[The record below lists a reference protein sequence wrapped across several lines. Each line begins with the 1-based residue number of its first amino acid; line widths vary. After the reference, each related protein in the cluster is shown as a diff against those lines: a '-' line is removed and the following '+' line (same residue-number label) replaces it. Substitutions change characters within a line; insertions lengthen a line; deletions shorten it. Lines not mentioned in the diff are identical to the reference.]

1 MDVLL
6 VNHFFVIQDVPDE
19 LVQMAERYEAMRERK
34 DRERDFGGGREG
46 RGRGRGGGRGGSR
59 KFQNDFF

>member
-1 MDVLL
+1 
-6 VNHFFVIQDVPDE
+6 
-19 LVQMAERYEAMRERK
+19 MAERYEAMRERK